1 MRVAATSCLEILSD
15 SVASRRK
22 GTPFIRA
29 LEGLHG
35 LPIRVFCPYF
45 NSPAFQTN
53 HSLHV
58 LYLLS
63 VLPEI
68 PALFTLA
75 FPAKPLPSLFLS
87 SIRQNA
93 PVHCRHCLCF
103 SHRAHSLNSAHLV
116 GAGTLARTRLPPF
129 KHLWTQR

>member
-1 MRVAATSCLEILSD
+1 MRVAATSRLEILSD

-35 LPIRVFCPYF
+35 LPIRVFRPHF

-53 HSLHV
+53 HSLHI

-63 VLPEI
+63 VHPEI
-68 PALFTLA
+68 PALLTPA
-75 FPAKPLPSLFLS
+75 FPAKLLPSVLLS

-93 PVHCRHCLCF
+93 L
-103 SHRAHSLNSAHLV
+103 ST
-116 GAGTLARTRLPPF
+116 AGTVCVSLIELI
-129 KHLWTQR
+129 H